1 MICKGLSVRAIYL
14 FTLPLPATYCSY
26 SNGTYTHYN
35 TVRCLPHSRPFKER
49 RRFSTVDINLRLL
62 HCNLLHYI
70 VGVSKNFEKRDCSG
84 GKNTPWHGLK
94 VAHRLPVFNAV
105 HIFSAGCLSTATQN
119 WWELGC
125 LVKKPCWLYKQFKCD
140 NCTCGDQPVMTPFEK
155 TEIHWKYL
163 LFLFIADANPTTDRF
178 KFQTSLKLQTLNY
191 TSFQD

>member
-62 HCNLLHYI
+62 QPATYI
-70 VGVSKNFEKRDCSG
+70 VGVSKNFQKRDCSG
-84 GKNTPWHGLK
+84 GKKHPHGSK
-94 VAHRLPVFNAV
+94 VAHRLPVFKPV
-105 HIFSAGCLSTATQN
+105 HIFSAGCLSTVTQN

-125 LVKKPCWLYKQFKCD
+125 LVKK
-140 NCTCGDQPVMTPFEK
+140 T
-155 TEIHWKYL
+155 L
-163 LFLFIADANPTTDRF
+163 LIVQAI
-178 KFQTSLKLQTLNY
+178 
-191 TSFQD
+191 